1 MICRRPSL
9 ALSVVV
15 LLAGPGLASGFDDGC
30 DLALVIALD
39 VSKSMDT
46 TEFTLEFEGTANALR
61 HPAVQ
66 SAILEDRNR
75 VVITAFEWSGQ
86 SHQAMVAEWS
96 VLREREDI
104 DTFAATLELH
114 DRGGRGKHTGTGSAL
129 EFAYELL
136 ADGPGCARSVI
147 DISSDGYSNDGMT
160 PREFLSTAPPG
171 PVTVNALVVGGK
183 KRPLLWRYFRSDV
196 IYGPG
201 AFAMATQDFE
211 DYQQAMAEKLLR
223 EIRPPAL
230 AATSD

>member
-1 MICRRPSL
+1 MFCQRTSL
-9 ALSVVV
+9 ALGAVVM
-15 LLAGPGLASGFDDGC
+15 LADPSLASGFDESC

-46 TEFTLEFEGTANALR
+46 TEYILEFEGTANALR

-66 SAILEDRNR
+66 SAILAGRNR
-75 VVITAFEWSGQ
+75 VVVTAFEWSGQ

-104 DTFAATLELH
+104 DTFAATLEMH

-129 EFAYELL
+129 EFAYEHL
-136 ADGPGCARSVI
+136 ADGPDCYRSVI

-160 PREFLSTAPPG
+160 PRTFLSTVPSG

-183 KRPLLWRYFRSDV
+183 KRPLLWRYFTSDV
-196 IYGPG
+196 IHGPG
-201 AFAMATQDFE
+201 AFAMATHDFE

-223 EIRPPAL
+223 EITPPAL
-230 AATSD
+230 AAAPD